1 MDTRS
6 FATRIGILAVCAA
19 TLYATTFGG
28 YPFFKTWAAVLLGLL
43 LIYGIA
49 HTMRS
54 YLKFRAAK
62 SANDQIEILK
72 GAMLEANDQRDQ
84 FGGLGSMEGRNRFAQ
99 AVRRAAATQRNIIDR
114 ASQLKMSDEHGHA
127 PSPGAT
133 WKDLELAAQGLV
145 KQLRDAHYWC
155 DQELRSSFAPGLL
168 SPDFHP
174 ETFNNSQQQSANE
187 AMHRATV
194 VGRDSSASGDHTSWM
209 RPQSHNRGYPTMH
222 AAPTTRAARPV
233 RPERKV
239 VNMSEYEYLRR
250 RNPGPHA
257 GQVVYFPTSRT
268 GRRR

>member
-1 MDTRS
+1 MDTKS
-6 FATRIGILAVCAA
+6 FATRMGILAVCAI

-43 LIYGIA
+43 LIFGIA
-49 HTMRS
+49 RTVRG

-62 SANDQIEILK
+62 AAMEQIENLSD
-72 GAMLEANDQRDQ
+72 AMLAATDQRDQ
-84 FGGLGSMEGRNRFAQ
+84 FGGLPSMEGRNRFAQ
-99 AVRRAAATQRNIIDR
+99 AVRRAVATQRNINER

-145 KQLRDAHYWC
+145 KLLRDAHYWC

-194 VGRDSSASGDHTSWM
+194 VGNNASADNTPWM

-222 AAPTTRAARPV
+222 AAPTTRTARPV

-257 GQVVYFPTSRT
+257 GVVVHFPTSRIV
-268 GRRR
+268 RRR